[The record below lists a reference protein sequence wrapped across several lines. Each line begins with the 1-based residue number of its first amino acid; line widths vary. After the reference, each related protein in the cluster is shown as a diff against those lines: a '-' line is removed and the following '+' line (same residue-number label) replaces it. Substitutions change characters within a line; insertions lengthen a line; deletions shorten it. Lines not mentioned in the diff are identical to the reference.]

1 MNVEAESPTRVIIVQ
16 RRLNHERSSLEELQS
31 LAQSARHVV
40 VGKLEQVRQADPSF
54 QIGRGKAEE
63 LAALVKEK
71 EAEKI
76 IFDNELKPLQAY
88 NLATEA
94 GVETIDRFQ
103 LILEIFA
110 RRAATT
116 ESKLQIDLAR
126 LRYELPRA
134 KAKVKLA
141 MKGEQPGF
149 MGLGKYEVQIYYDSV
164 RRQIH
169 HIQGKLKPVGKKRS
183 LHRNR
188 RTELGYSAIS
198 LAGYT
203 NAGKSSVFRAL
214 AKEEPRIGEGLF
226 TTLSTTTRAVSLF
239 NKKVLLTDTVG
250 FIDRLP
256 LTLIEAFH
264 STLEETVFSDL
275 LLLVVDVSEPP
286 EEIDRKLKVCLDTIQ
301 TIGATGIPIV
311 TVFNKIDLVPDAELE
326 LKMSG
331 LRDVAPNP
339 VPVSAL
345 YGTNLVR
352 LQGTINGYLKD
363 YVRASFTIPLR
374 SQHSSFISWLHSKAN
389 VLRLEYE
396 GESVHVDFESV
407 PWFADKVRER
417 VMELGGT
424 FEKA

>member
-1 MNVEAESPTRVIIVQ
+1 M
-16 RRLNHERSSLEELQS
+16 
-31 LAQSARHVV
+31 
-40 VGKLEQVRQADPSF
+40 RQADPSY

-94 GVETIDRFQ
+94 GVEAVDRFQ

-116 ESKLQIDLAR
+116 EAKLQIDLAR

-169 HIQGKLKPVGKKRS
+169 HIQGKLKTVGKKRS
-183 LHRNR
+183 LHRKR
-188 RTELGYSAIS
+188 RTELGYSTIS

-214 AKEEPRIGEGLF
+214 AKEEARIGEGLF

-275 LLLVVDVSEPP
+275 VLLVVDVSEPP

-311 TVFNKIDLVPDAELE
+311 TVFNKIDLVQDTELGRK
-326 LKMSG
+326 LSG
-331 LRDVAPNP
+331 LKDLAPNP
-339 VPVSAL
+339 VLISAL
-345 YGTNLVR
+345 YGTNV
-352 LQGTINGYLKD
+352 LQLQNTINGYLTD
-363 YVRASFTIPLR
+363 YVRASFMIPLR
-374 SQHSSFISWLHSKAN
+374 SQHASFISWLHSRAIVHSLK
-389 VLRLEYE
+389 YE
-396 GESVHVDFESV
+396 SESVHVDFESV

-417 VMELGGT
+417 VRELGGT
-424 FEKA
+424 FEKP

>member
-1 MNVEAESPTRVIIVQ
+1 M
-16 RRLNHERSSLEELQS
+16 
-31 LAQSARHVV
+31 

-54 QIGRGKAEE
+54 QIGRGKVEE

-94 GVETIDRFQ
+94 GVEAVDRFQ
-103 LILEIFA
+103 LILEIFD

-169 HIQGKLKPVGKKRS
+169 LIQGKLKTVGKKRS
-183 LHRNR
+183 LHRKR
-188 RTELGYSAIS
+188 RTELGYSTIS

-214 AKEEPRIGEGLF
+214 AKEEARIGEGLF

-311 TVFNKIDLVPDAELE
+311 TVFNKIDLVPDAELRE
-326 LKMSG
+326 KMSN
-331 LRDVAPNP
+331 LKDAAPNP

-345 YGTNLVR
+345 HGTNV
-352 LQGTINGYLKD
+352 LQLQNRIDDFLRD
-363 YVRASFTIPLR
+363 YVRASFSIPVQ
-374 SQHSSFISWLHSKAN
+374 SQHASFISWLHSRAN
-389 VLRLEYE
+389 VLSLEYE

-424 FEKA
+424 FEKT